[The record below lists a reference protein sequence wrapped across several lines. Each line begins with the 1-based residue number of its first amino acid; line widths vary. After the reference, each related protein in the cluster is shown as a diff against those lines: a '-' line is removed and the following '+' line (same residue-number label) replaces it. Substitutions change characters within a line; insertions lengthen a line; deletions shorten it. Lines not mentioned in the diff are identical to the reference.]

1 MSGKYDD
8 IINLPHHVSKKHP
21 PMPMEDRAAQ
31 FSPFAALTGYGDAV
45 KETARLTDK
54 KLEVDEEKL
63 TKLNTEFAILKD
75 NLLSEPEV
83 TVTYFVHDE
92 RKSGGRYVDI
102 TGKAKKIDEF
112 ERLLILDDGSRIPL
126 DDIISLES
134 ELFKEIRAL
143 CE

>member
-8 IINLPHHVSKKHP
+8 IIDLPHHVSKKHP

-54 KLEVDEEKL
+54 KLEMDEETLKQ
-63 TKLNTEFAILKD
+63 LNTEFAILKD

-83 TVTYFVHDE
+83 TVTYFVPDE

-102 TGKAKKIDEF
+102 NGKAKRIDEF
-112 ERLLILDDGSRIPL
+112 DRLLILDDGRRIPL
-126 DDIISLES
+126 DDIISIES

>member
-8 IINLPHHVSKKHP
+8 IIDLPHHVSKKHP

-54 KLEVDEEKL
+54 KLEMDEETL
-63 TKLNTEFAILKD
+63 TQLNTEFALLKD
-75 NLLSEPEV
+75 SLLLEPEV
-83 TVTYFVHDE
+83 TVTYFVPDE

-102 TGKAKKIDEF
+102 NGKAKRIDEF
-112 ERLLILDDGSRIPL
+112 DRLLILDDGSRIPL
-126 DDIISLES
+126 DDIISIES
-134 ELFKEIRAL
+134 ELFKEIRAFG
-143 CE
+143 E